1 VVGGV
6 VGVAAIAALL
16 FFLLRSRKRQQS
28 QQQTQYQNPPPAFS
42 ESVQP
47 GKGVQARELDSQARL
62 AELNAGD
69 TAFHQRHELPAYR

>member
-28 QQQTQYQNPPPAFS
+28 QQQTQGQISVQAVS
-42 ESVQP
+42 ESVHP
-47 GKGVQARELDSQARL
+47 GKGMHARELDGQAPQT
-62 AELNAGD
+62 ELNADKTG
-69 TAFHQRHELPAYR
+69 FNERHELPSYS

>member
-1 VVGGV
+1 MVGGV

-16 FFLLRSRKRQQS
+16 FFLLRSQKRQQS
-28 QQQTQYQNPPPAFS
+28 QQQTQYQDPPPTFS
-42 ESVQP
+42 ENVHP
-47 GKGVQARELDSQARL
+47 GKGVHASELDGQARL